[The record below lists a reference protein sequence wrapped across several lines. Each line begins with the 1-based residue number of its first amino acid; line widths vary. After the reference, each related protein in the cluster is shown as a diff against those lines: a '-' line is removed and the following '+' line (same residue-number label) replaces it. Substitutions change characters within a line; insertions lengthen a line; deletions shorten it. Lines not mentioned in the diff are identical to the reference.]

1 MSGRIAR
8 LVLAV
13 ACASGAGAC
22 IKYVPAPLEPDVNAR
37 GFAMRSLDDEGL
49 IQLLAGRRADE
60 GAWGPDDLSLAAW
73 YFRPELEVARRGWAT
88 ARAAEVTAGQR
99 PQPGVSVTAVGGEAG
114 PFESPWA
121 TILTATIPIELGG
134 KRGARI
140 AAARARTLAA
150 ELDARRLAWELAS
163 DVRTATLATVQG
175 DSNVAAWRRRV
186 TLSARV
192 EAQSERLYESGG
204 LGRSAVEQAAI
215 TSRLAERELAS
226 AGVIATGA
234 RARLAQLVGI
244 PGQALDTVR
253 LRTDA
258 ERGCTWVAELGLDS
272 LRTLALRRRYDMGAA
287 LARYAVAEG
296 ELRVAVAGQ
305 YPDLQIG
312 PGFAWEQG
320 LKRWILGLGLPQ
332 VLLNRNRGPIGEAI
346 ARRAQVASEV
356 DRVQQGI
363 LSEVEV
369 AVADCGAIGRASDA
383 AAALV
388 RTVARREQSVRSAFD
403 RGETGQF
410 EGLSL
415 ALVVA
420 DAEAGLQR
428 ADLDLALVGTRL
440 TRTTGLWSGS
450 VYETLPD
457 PMTWPSATA
466 VSRRSE

>member
-1 MSGRIAR
+1 MSGRAAR
-8 LVLAV
+8 LVLAL
-13 ACASGAGAC
+13 ACASVAAC
-22 IKYVPAPLEPDVNAR
+22 IKYVPAPLEPEVNAR
-37 GFAMRSLDDEGL
+37 AFAVRGLDDAGL
-49 IQLLAGRRADE
+49 IQSLAGRRDDG

-88 ARAAEVTAGQR
+88 AVAAEVTAGQR

-140 AAARARTLAA
+140 AAARARSLAA

-186 TLSARV
+186 VLSERLAT
-192 EAQSERLYESGG
+192 QSERLYEAGG
-204 LGRSAVEQAAI
+204 LGRSAVEQASI
-215 TSRLAERELAS
+215 TSRLAERELAN
-226 AGVIATGA
+226 AAVIATGA

-258 ERGCTWVAELGLDS
+258 ERGCGWVAELGLDS

-305 YPDLQIG
+305 YPDLEIG

-356 DRVQQGI
+356 DGVQQRI

-369 AVADCGAIGRASDA
+369 SVADCGAIQRASDA
-383 AAALV
+383 AADLV
-388 RTVARREQSVRSAFD
+388 RTVARREQSVRSAFE

-415 ALVVA
+415 ALAVA

-440 TRTTGLWSGS
+440 TRTTGLWSSS
-450 VYETLPD
+450 VRDTLPD
-457 PMTWPSATA
+457 PMTWPTA
-466 VSRRSE
+466 VPASSGRSN